1 LPSLEPDRSRCVKI
15 DVSQAVPAAPAR
27 KSRVPSNTTQIFIG
41 LVLGIV
47 IGYLWPSSDVNGAH
61 VAGFGEQIKP
71 LADTFL
77 RMIKMIIAPLLFST
91 LVVGIAGTGDLK
103 AMGRIG
109 LKAIIYFEIATTI
122 ALFLGLGLV
131 NFFQPGA
138 GVHIP
143 SMGTDTLK
151 AIQDIK
157 AHTGWDMLVTLFPTS
172 VVDAMAKGDILQ
184 LVVFSIFFG
193 IGLAA
198 VGQKGK
204 PVLEVLESTA
214 QVMFKFT
221 GYVMMFAP
229 IGVMAAISATVGKM
243 GLGILLTLG
252 KLVLLMYGGL
262 IVFAVIVI
270 GGVSYL
276 IRVPFLT
283 FLSAVREPFLIAFTT
298 ASSEAALPKALEVME
313 KFGCPKNIVGLVLPT
328 GYSFN
333 LDGTTLYL
341 SLASVFVAQLFGVP
355 MSIGQQL
362 IMMLTLMLTS
372 KGVAGVPRAA
382 LVVLT
387 ATLAQFQLPLEGA
400 AILLAIDQ
408 IMDMGRTAVNVMGN
422 CIATAVVARWE
433 GVFDD
438 EKMKAFVAG
447 NQAA

>member
-1 LPSLEPDRSRCVKI
+1 MRPVRISAPEAPS
-15 DVSQAVPAAPAR
+15 AAPAR
-27 KSRVPSNTTQIFIG
+27 SWIPGNTTQIFIG
-41 LVLGIV
+41 LVLGIF
-47 IGYLWPSSDVNGAH
+47 IGYVWPSSDVGGVH
-61 VAGFGEQIKP
+61 VMGFGEQIKP

-91 LVVGIAGTGDLK
+91 LVIGIAGTGDLK
-103 AMGRIG
+103 SMGRIG
-109 LKAIIYFEIATTI
+109 LKAIIYFEVATTI
-122 ALFLGLGLV
+122 ALFLGLWIV
-131 NFFQPGA
+131 NTFQPGA
-138 GVHIP
+138 GVQVP
-143 SMGTDTLK
+143 AMSADSLR
-151 AIQDIK
+151 AIQSIPT
-157 AHTGWDMLVTLFPTS
+157 HTGWSMLVSLIPTS
-172 VVDAMAKGDILQ
+172 VIDAMARGDILQ

-198 VGQKGK
+198 VGDRGK
-204 PVLEVLESTA
+204 PVYDVLEGTA

-221 GYVMMFAP
+221 AYVMKFAP

-262 IVFAVIVI
+262 VVFSIIVI
-270 GGVSYL
+270 GGVAFL
-276 IRVPFLT
+276 IRVPFFT
-283 FLSAVREPFLIAFTT
+283 FMRAIKEPFLIAFST

-341 SLASVFVAQLFGVP
+341 SLASVFVAQLFGVE
-355 MSIGQQL
+355 MTFGQQM

-387 ATLAQFQLPLEGA
+387 ATLVQFKLPLEGA

-422 CIATAVVARWE
+422 CIATAAVARWE

-438 EKMKAFVAG
+438 QKMKAFAASHR
-447 NQAA
+447 QA

>member
-1 LPSLEPDRSRCVKI
+1 MKIQAAEPSLPTRSRW
-15 DVSQAVPAAPAR
+15 
-27 KSRVPSNTTQIFIG
+27 VPSNTTQIFIG
-41 LVLGIV
+41 LILGIV
-47 IGYLWPSSDVNGAH
+47 IGYVWPSSDVGGVH
-61 VAGFGEQIKP
+61 VAGYGEQIKP

-122 ALFLGLGLV
+122 ALFLGLALV
-131 NFFQPGA
+131 NLFQPGA
-138 GVHIP
+138 GIQLPNMAV
-143 SMGTDTLK
+143 DTLRTL
-151 AIQDIK
+151 QETK
-157 AHTGWDMLVTLFPTS
+157 AHSGWDMLVSLFPTS

-193 IGLAA
+193 IGIAA
-198 VGQKGK
+198 IGEKGK
-204 PVLEVLESTA
+204 PLVDVLESTA
-214 QVMFKFT
+214 QTMFKFT

-229 IGVMAAISATVGKM
+229 IGVMAAIAATVGKM
-243 GLGILLTLG
+243 GLGILLVLG

-262 IVFAVIVI
+262 VVFAVIVI
-270 GGVSYL
+270 GGVLYL
-276 IRVPFLT
+276 IRVPFLK
-283 FLSAVREPFLIAFTT
+283 FIIAVKEPFLIAFTT
-298 ASSEAALPKALEVME
+298 SSSEAALPKALEIME
-313 KFGCPKNIVGLVLPT
+313 RFGCPKHIVSLVLPT

-355 MSIGQQL
+355 MTFGQQL

-387 ATLAQFQLPLEGA
+387 ATLAQFKLPLEGA

-422 CIATAVVARWE
+422 CISTAVVARWE

-447 NQAA
+447 GKAV

>member
-1 LPSLEPDRSRCVKI
+1 MALRTSD
-15 DVSQAVPAAPAR
+15 VPATPATR
-27 KSRVPSNTTQIFIG
+27 SRVPSTTTQIFLG
-41 LVLGIV
+41 LLAGIA
-47 IGYLWPSSDVNGAH
+47 IGYLWPSSDVNGVH
-61 VAGFGEQIKP
+61 VAGAAESIKP
-71 LADTFL
+71 IADTFL

-131 NFFQPGA
+131 NVFEPGK
-138 GVHIP
+138 GVQVTVSQGIGEIVGRKP
-143 SMGTDTLK
+143 LS
-151 AIQDIK
+151 
-157 AHTGWDMLVTLFPTS
+157 GWELLTHLFPTS
-172 VVDAMAKGDILQ
+172 VVQAMAEGEILQ

-193 IGLAA
+193 IAVAA
-198 VGQKGK
+198 IGKKGQ
-204 PVLEVLESTA
+204 PIVDVLESTA
-214 QVMFKFT
+214 QAMFKFT
-221 GYVMMFAP
+221 GYVMLFAP
-229 IGVMAAISATVGKM
+229 LGVMAAIAATVGKM
-243 GLGILLTLG
+243 GLGILFTLG

-262 IVFAVIVI
+262 LVFAVLVL
-270 GGVSYL
+270 GVVSML

-283 FLSAVREPFLIAFTT
+283 FVKAVREPFLIAFST

-355 MSIGQQL
+355 MTFGQQ
-362 IMMLTLMLTS
+362 IFMMLTLMLTS

-387 ATLAQFQLPLEGA
+387 ATLSQFDLPLEGA

-438 EKMKAFVAG
+438 RQMREFMGKR
-447 NQAA
+447 AA

>member
-1 LPSLEPDRSRCVKI
+1 MTRRLPSG
-15 DVSQAVPAAPAR
+15 
-27 KSRVPSNTTQIFIG
+27 TTQILIG
-41 LVLGIV
+41 LVLGIL
-47 IGYLWPSSDVNGAH
+47 IGYFWPSSDANGVH
-61 VAGFGEQIKP
+61 VAGYAEQIKP

-91 LVVGIAGTGDLK
+91 LVVGIAGTGDIK

-109 LKAIIYFEIATTI
+109 LKAIIYFEVATTI

-131 NFFQPGA
+131 NVFKPGA
-138 GVHIP
+138 GITIL
-143 SMGTDTLK
+143 STGTDALK
-151 AIQDIK
+151 AIQDTK
-157 AHTGWDMLVTLFPTS
+157 AHNGWDMLVTMFPTS
-172 VVDAMAKGDILQ
+172 VVDAMAQGNILQ
-184 LVVFSIFFG
+184 LVVFSLFFG
-193 IGLAA
+193 IGVAA
-198 VGQKGK
+198 IGAKGR
-204 PVLEVLESTA
+204 PVLDLLESIA
-214 QVMFKFT
+214 QVMFTFT
-221 GYVMMFAP
+221 GYVMLFAP
-229 IGVMAAISATVGKM
+229 IGVMAAIAATVGRM

-252 KLVLLMYGGL
+252 KLILLMYGGL
-262 IVFAVIVI
+262 FIFAVIVI

-276 IRVPFLT
+276 IRVPFLV
-283 FLSAVREPFLIAFTT
+283 FLSAVKEPFLIAFST

-313 KFGCPKNIVGLVLPT
+313 RFGCPKNIVGLVLPT

-341 SLASVFVAQLFGVP
+341 SLASVFVAQLFNVP
-355 MSIGQQL
+355 MTFGQQL

-387 ATLAQFQLPLEGA
+387 ATLAQFKLPLEGA
-400 AILLAIDQ
+400 AILLAVDQ

-438 EKMKAFVAG
+438 RRMRAFADGRRSRVA
-447 NQAA
+447 